1 MLLEEGEE
9 RLEQHHVRL
18 IASRSCAP
26 HVLSRFEL
34 GSPGFCTVAWT
45 IFPPCVVQGR
55 VAISH
60 SPSSSLKRSPS
71 WSCMG
76 RVGVGVADSGVGKL
90 SCFADF
96 FADRLAIW
104 AACFTPDPPHKHEE
118 ATERR

>member
-34 GSPGFCTVAWT
+34 GSPGFWTDAWT

-60 SPSSSLKRSPS
+60 SPSSSVKRSPS

-76 RVGVGVADSGVGKL
+76 SVAGGCDGPDGVLRFGLTSSARAGPRCRGGSGGGRSL
-90 SCFADF
+90 CD
-96 FADRLAIW
+96 
-104 AACFTPDPPHKHEE
+104 
-118 ATERR
+118 